1 MTFQFKL
8 PDIAEGVHEGEI
20 VAWHVKEGQSVK
32 EDQDMVEVMTDK
44 ATVMIKSPKTGT
56 IGNLLAKE
64 GQVVHVGDVIITIE
78 VAGAASAPAAPAPA
92 PAAAAAKPAE
102 EEKTLFDLPSEFSGA
117 SKLRKPPTAG
127 APKPVAATGGAAS
140 AVSGAPAAA
149 PQAGL
154 PGAPVPLRAHTL
166 AAPAI
171 RWAAR
176 EKGIDLNTVPASSP
190 NGRVTWTDW
199 QAFLARG
206 PAPDAGRAAPPP
218 MAAASAGPGQAAM
231 ARTIVPAPAIAVGA
245 ADEIVPL
252 KGLRKAIH
260 DNMRRS
266 KDHAAHFTYWD
277 EADVTELVKL
287 RKDAQKLAEAQ
298 GVKLSYLPFV
308 VKAVVAALKRYPD
321 MNAWVDEGNR
331 SLVRKREY
339 HVGIATATERG
350 LTVVVVR
357 DADKKSI
364 FQIAKEI
371 DALAAKAREGKASRE
386 ELTGSTFTITS
397 LGKDGGLGATPII
410 NHPEVA
416 ILGIHKIE
424 PRAKVNEDRDIV
436 VRDCMNISGSYD
448 HRWID
453 GHVAA
458 AFQQVIIELLSK
470 PNLLLLGTA

>member
-20 VAWHVKEGQSVK
+20 VAWHVKEGQAVK

-56 IGNLLAKE
+56 IGKLLAKE

-78 VAGAASAPAAPAPA
+78 VGGAPAKAAAAPA

-102 EEKTLFDLPSEFSGA
+102 EEKTLFDLPSEFTGA
-117 SKLRKPPTAG
+117 SKLRKQGG
-127 APKPVAATGGAAS
+127 APKPQNATH
-140 AVSGAPAAA
+140 GAPSPAGVTAAQAAA

-154 PGAPVPLRAHTL
+154 PGAQVALRTQTL

-176 EKGIDLNTVPASSP
+176 EQGVDLNVVPASGP
-190 NGRVTWTDW
+190 NGRVTRADFEE
-199 QAFLARG
+199 FLARG
-206 PAPDAGRAAPPP
+206 PGAA
-218 MAAASAGPGQAAM
+218 QAAHHAPAQAGGASRSVM
-231 ARTIVPAPAIAVGA
+231 AAPAIAVGA
-245 ADEIVPL
+245 TDEVVPL

-298 GVKLSYLPFV
+298 GVKLSYLPFI
-308 VKAVVAALKRYPD
+308 VKACVAALKRYPD
-321 MNAWVDEGNR
+321 MNAWVDEQNR

-339 HVGIATATERG
+339 HIGIATATERG

-357 DADKKSI
+357 DADKKSV

-397 LGKDGGLGATPII
+397 LGKDGGLGATPVI

-424 PRAKVNEDRDIV
+424 ARVKADEDRNVV
-436 VRDCMNISGSYD
+436 VRDCMNVSGSYD

-453 GHVAA
+453 GHIAA
-458 AFQQVIIELLSK
+458 QFQQVIIQLLSQ

>member
-56 IGNLLAKE
+56 IGKLLAKE
-64 GQVVHVGDVIITIE
+64 GQVVKVGDVIITIE
-78 VAGAASAPAAPAPA
+78 PSGAAAPASAAPAAAPAAP
-92 PAAAAAKPAE
+92 AKPAE
-102 EEKTLFDLPSEFSGA
+102 EEKTLFDLPSEFTGA
-117 SKLRKPPTAG
+117 SKLRKQGGSA
-127 APKPVAATGGAAS
+127 AAKPMPGAS
-140 AVSGAPAAA
+140 ATPAAGAAA
-149 PQAGL
+149 PQAPIGS
-154 PGAPVPLRAHTL
+154 APLRQETL

-176 EKGIDLNTVPASSP
+176 ERGIDLNTVPASGP
-190 NGRVTWTDW
+190 NGRVTSADW
-199 QAFLARG
+199 ESFLARG
-206 PAPDAGRAAPPP
+206 PAAAPAG
-218 MAAASAGPGQAAM
+218 MASAPRAVVAA
-231 ARTIVPAPAIAVGA
+231 PSIAVGA
-245 ADEIVPL
+245 ADEVIPL

-277 EADVTELVKL
+277 EADVTDLVEL
-287 RKDAQKLAEAQ
+287 RKDAQKLAESQ
-298 GVKLSYLPFV
+298 GVKLSYLPFI
-308 VKAVVAALKRYPD
+308 VKAVVAGLKRFPD
-321 MNAWVDEGNR
+321 VNAWVDESSR

-339 HVGIATATERG
+339 HIGIATATDRG
-350 LTVVVVR
+350 LTVVVIR
-357 DADKKSI
+357 DADKKSV
-364 FQIAKEI
+364 FQIAKEL
-371 DALAAKAREGKASRE
+371 DTLAAKAREGKATRE
-386 ELTGSTFTITS
+386 ELTGGTFTITS

-424 PRAKVNEDRDIV
+424 ARAKVDEDREVV
-436 VRDCMNISGSYD
+436 VRDCMNVSGSYD

-458 AFQQVIIELLSK
+458 AFQQAVIELLSK

>member
-20 VAWHVKEGQSVK
+20 VAWHVKEGQAVK

-44 ATVMIKSPKTGT
+44 ATVMIKSPKNGT
-56 IGNLLAKE
+56 VARLLAKE
-64 GQVVHVGDVIITIE
+64 GQTVKVGDVIIEIHLG
-78 VAGAASAPAAPAPA
+78 GAPASAPAAPAPA
-92 PAAAAAKPAE
+92 AAKADE
-102 EEKTLFDLPSEFSGA
+102 KEEKTLFDLPSEFTGA
-117 SKLRKPPTAG
+117 SKLRKQQPTKAVNATAQAG
-127 APKPVAATGGAAS
+127 AQPAAVT
-140 AVSGAPAAA
+140 GAPAAA

-154 PGAPVPLRAHTL
+154 PGAPVPLRANTL

-176 EKGIDLNTVPASSP
+176 EKGIDLNTVPASGP
-190 NGRVTWTDW
+190 NGRVTWEDW
-199 QAFLARG
+199 QGFLARG
-206 PAPDAGRAAPPP
+206 PAPGHVTPAQAH
-218 MAAASAGPGQAAM
+218 AASAATGATGA
-231 ARTIVPAPAIAVGA
+231 ARTLVPAPAIAVGA
-245 ADEIVPL
+245 ADEVVPL

-277 EADVTELVKL
+277 EADVTDLVKL

-298 GVKLSYLPFV
+298 GVRLSYLPFI
-308 VKAVVAALKRYPD
+308 VKACVAALKRYPD
-321 MNAWVDEGNR
+321 LNAWVDEGNR

-339 HVGIATATERG
+339 HVGIATATDRG

-357 DADKKSI
+357 DADKKSV
-364 FQIAKEI
+364 FEIARDIET
-371 DALAAKAREGKASRE
+371 LAEKARAGKASRE

-397 LGKDGGLGATPII
+397 LGKNGGLGATPVI

-424 PRAKVNEDRDIV
+424 PRAKVDEDREIV
-436 VRDCMNISGSYD
+436 VRDCMNVSGSYD

-458 AFQQVIIELLSK
+458 EFQQMVIQLLSQ